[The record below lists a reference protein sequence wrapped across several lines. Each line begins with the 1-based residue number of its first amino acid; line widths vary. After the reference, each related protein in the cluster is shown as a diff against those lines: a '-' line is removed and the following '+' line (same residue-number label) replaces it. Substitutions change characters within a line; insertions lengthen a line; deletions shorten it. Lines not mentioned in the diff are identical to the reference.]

1 MPRWTARRVPKPDA
15 MASLAEPQRQMPFDI
30 RLMNGAAS
38 VLFALVGLALLAAG
52 MQWLARAPWLS
63 IRVIQLEGDL
73 QRNSVATIRANAAPR
88 LAGNFLS
95 IDLDKA
101 RAAFESVPW
110 VRQATLRR
118 IWPDRLAVR
127 LAEHRPVA
135 LWQGE
140 DGNERLVNEFGE
152 VFEAN
157 VGDVEDDDLAS
168 FSGPEGSSVQ
178 MLALYRRLAPLFAAT
193 GLQVQ
198 SLHLSGRG
206 SWRAELDSGA
216 SVDIGR
222 GSADELVA
230 RTDRFLRTL
239 GQVTGRYQRELEH
252 ADLRHADGY
261 AVRLRGIT
269 TTIVP
274 AATAAKKP
282 R

>member
-1 MPRWTARRVPKPDA
+1 
-15 MASLAEPQRQMPFDI
+15 MASFSPTAADTAMPFDI
-30 RLMNGAAS
+30 RLMNGVAS
-38 VLFALVGLALLAAG
+38 TLYLLVALALLAAALL
-52 MQWLARAPWLS
+52 WLTRSPGLS
-63 IRVIQLEGDL
+63 FRVIQLEGEL
-73 QRNSVATIRANAAPR
+73 QRNSVATIRANATPR
-88 LAGNFLS
+88 LAGNFVS

-127 LAEHRPVA
+127 LDEHHPVA

-157 VGDVEDDDLAS
+157 VGEVEDEKLPQ
-168 FSGPEGSSVQ
+168 FSGPEGSSAA
-178 MLALYRRLAPLFAAT
+178 MLSLYRRLMPLFAAQRLEPVT
-193 GLQVQ
+193 MQ
-198 SLHLSGRG
+198 LSGRG
-206 SWRAELDSGA
+206 SWSLELDSGA
-216 SVDIGR
+216 AVVLGR
-222 GSADELVA
+222 GSEDELVA
-230 RTDRFLRTL
+230 RSERFLRTVS
-239 GQVTGRYQRELEH
+239 QITGRFQRDLEY

-274 AATAAKKP
+274 AGAATKKP

>member
-1 MPRWTARRVPKPDA
+1 
-15 MASLAEPQRQMPFDI
+15 MASLAEPQRPMPIDI
-30 RLMNGAAS
+30 RLMNGVAS
-38 VLFALVGLALLAAG
+38 TLFVLAGAALLAAA
-52 MQWLARAPWLS
+52 MLWLSRAPWLS

-88 LAGNFLS
+88 LAGNFIS

-135 LWQGE
+135 LWLGE

-157 VGDVEDDDLAS
+157 VGDVEDDGLAS
-168 FSGPEGSSVQ
+168 FSGPDGSSAQ
-178 MLALYRRLAPLFAAT
+178 MLAMYRRLAPLFAAM
-193 GLQVQ
+193 GLEVQ
-198 SLHLSGRG
+198 SLQLSGRG

-216 SVDIGR
+216 NVDLGR
-222 GSADELVA
+222 GSADELAA
-230 RTDRFLRTL
+230 RTERFLLTL
-239 GQVTGRYQRELEH
+239 GQVTGRYERELEH

-274 AATAAKKP
+274 AGTATKKP